1 MKRDDFINELLKLPQ
16 DAEVVIFDWRKS
28 ISGDDENLGVYE
40 PIVVEENDGD
50 LILLSFDN
58 VDYSDDGNRWS

>member
-28 ISGDDENLGVYE
+28 ISDDEENLGMYE
-40 PIVVEENDGD
+40 PIIVEDNDGD
-50 LILLSFDN
+50 FILLSFDN
-58 VDYSDDGNRWS
+58 VDYSDGGILWR

>member
-40 PIVVEENDGD
+40 PLVVEDCDGGS
-50 LILLSFDN
+50 ILLSFDN
-58 VDYSDDGNRWS
+58 VDYSDDGDRLS

>member
-28 ISGDDENLGVYE
+28 ISGDDENLGIYE
-40 PIVVEENDGD
+40 PIIAEENDGD
-50 LILLSFDN
+50 FILLSFDN
-58 VDYSDDGNRWS
+58 VDYSDNGNRWN

>member
-28 ISGDDENLGVYE
+28 ISGDDDNLGVYE
-40 PIVVEENDGD
+40 PIIVEENDGE

-58 VDYSDDGNRWS
+58 VDYSDNGDRWI

>member
-28 ISGDDENLGVYE
+28 ISGDDDNLGVYE
-40 PIVVEENDGD
+40 PIIVEENDGE

-58 VDYSDDGNRWS
+58 VDYSDNGDRWN

>member
-28 ISGDDENLGVYE
+28 ISGDDDNLGVYE
-40 PIVVEENDGD
+40 PIVVEENDGE

-58 VDYSDDGNRWS
+58 VDYSDDGTRWS